1 MRFGRL
7 FDGRRRYAASSTS
20 RAVGLCD
27 DRDDAVDGR
36 EQTFESRNG
45 EFRCSEE
52 DGLYH
57 FPDRRSFLIFRRIA
71 SRLNPRRWSRN
82 REPSR

>member
-20 RAVGLCD
+20 RSVGLCD
-27 DRDDAVDGR
+27 DRDHGVDGR
-36 EQTFESRNG
+36 EQTFESWNG
-45 EFRCSEE
+45 EFGCSEE